1 MNHNSTLLLTLTL
14 ENSLVIE
21 SLCYTTLH
29 TPINLS
35 WSSLCWWNPSA
46 MPSVMAHSFS
56 AEKFSLTS
64 SNDSKELCI
73 SLPHLTLAQTEKLL
87 FPQNPVGLLQKKYTL
102 KYKILAYLFHTT
114 LLWLATQCFTR
125 FIIAKDQLSWEI
137 SRLDKDSCWFPC
149 KIICTLK
156 SLPGYY
162 TPSIFNLYRDIYFW
176 PIFSSWPHVN
186 TTKPNLLKH

>member
-35 WSSLCWWNPSA
+35 WTSLCWWNPSA

-73 SLPHLTLAQTEKLL
+73 SLSHLTLAQTEKLL
-87 FPQNPVGLLQKKYTL
+87 FPQNPVWLLQKKIHF
-102 KYKILAYLFHTT
+102 KIQNIGIFVSYY
-114 LLWLATQCFTR
+114 FTV
-125 FIIAKDQLSWEI
+125 I
-137 SRLDKDSCWFPC
+137 SYSMLYQV
-149 KIICTLK
+149 
-156 SLPGYY
+156 YY
-162 TPSIFNLYRDIYFW
+162 SQRSAILG
-176 PIFSSWPHVN
+176 
-186 TTKPNLLKH
+186 NLLSSADLTRIVADLLAK